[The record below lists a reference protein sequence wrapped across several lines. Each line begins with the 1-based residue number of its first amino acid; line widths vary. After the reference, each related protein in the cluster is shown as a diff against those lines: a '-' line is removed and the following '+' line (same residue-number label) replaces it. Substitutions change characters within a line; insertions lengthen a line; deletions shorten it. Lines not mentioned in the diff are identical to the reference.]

1 MNLKRKENEEE
12 GFINS
17 DIRQLQECIDYG
29 NNNKV
34 IINTLG
40 LENLR
45 EKKDQGL
52 LSLFKS

>member
-45 EKKDQGL
+45 EKKTRVA
-52 LSLFKS
+52 